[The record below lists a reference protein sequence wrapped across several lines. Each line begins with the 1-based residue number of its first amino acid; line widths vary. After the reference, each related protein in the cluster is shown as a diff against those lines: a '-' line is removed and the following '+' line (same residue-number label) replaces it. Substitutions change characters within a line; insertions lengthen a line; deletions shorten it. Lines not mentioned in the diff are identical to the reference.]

1 MAHSEEKPVWCHWRL
16 PRPRCSPHHQHSRAV
31 TRYIRW
37 DDVTQSLSFVSP
49 RWLSSQTFKAR
60 FPTLYLYHND
70 AIKPHDTN
78 IKFRHPQIKYLISS
92 WHFEKV
98 GPSALSELPAY
109 RTFSLQTWRAKYWIC
124 SLVGSEVPIQQI
136 FVLITIKCS
145 KFRCKSRGRAT
156 IFGGGG
162 AFLRI
167 LDWQ

>member
-1 MAHSEEKPVWCHWRL
+1 MSPSLL
-16 PRPRCSPHHQHSRAV
+16 P
-31 TRYIRW
+31 
-37 DDVTQSLSFVSP
+37 VTQL
-49 RWLSSQTFKAR
+49 WLSKITVQPNVQGQVS
-60 FPTLYLYHND
+60 YLYHND

-145 KFRCKSRGRAT
+145 KFCCKSRGRTT